1 MGTTKGALVEFE
13 GRVEL
18 ESEATG
24 FEVGG
29 LVARLLEL

>member
-1 MGTTKGALVEFE
+1 MGTTKGALVEVE

-24 FEVGG
+24 FEVG